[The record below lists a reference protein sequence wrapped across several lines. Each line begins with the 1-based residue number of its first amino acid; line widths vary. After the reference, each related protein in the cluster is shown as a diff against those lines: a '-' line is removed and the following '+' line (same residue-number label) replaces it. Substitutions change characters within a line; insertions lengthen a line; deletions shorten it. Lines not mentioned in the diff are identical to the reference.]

1 MYDFIWSMNS
11 VISSNDANHMNSSY
25 TAIDEF
31 IYYVTVKCEF
41 ILKITLTWIQKTS
54 EFTWLIEYCTKK
66 LISFNVCIHVTN
78 EFSDFIWWR
87 ESYEFIYHHNRWI
100 HVLFYCQMWIHLENH
115 THVNSDNK
123 WIHLIDRILYK
134 ER

>member
-31 IYYVTVKCEF
+31 IYYVT
-41 ILKITLTWIQKTS
+41 
-54 EFTWLIEYCTKK
+54 
-66 LISFNVCIHVTN
+66 
-78 EFSDFIWWR
+78 
-87 ESYEFIYHHNRWI
+87 
-100 HVLFYCQMWIHLENH
+100 WIHLENY

-123 WIHLIDRILYK
+123 WIHLIDQKLYK
-134 ER
+134 EIK